1 MMPKDGESRA
11 DVSGRVEEN
20 PSVMQARVPTD
31 DDLAATV
38 RDDMI
43 KPLFYGDCSD
53 EDVAA
58 AKAKLVPQASAVIT
72 AKVHLS
78 DANYGR
84 VPRVYIE
91 CLQDGAITIETQRQ
105 MIAAVGCEK
114 VLTLDTSHSP
124 FFSAPDALAEHLL
137 SL

>member
-1 MMPKDGESRA
+1 MA
-11 DVSGRVEEN
+11 ARVDDN
-20 PSVMQARVPTD
+20 AAVMQARVPTD
-31 DDLAATV
+31 DGLAATV

-53 EDVAA
+53 DDIAM
-58 AKAKLVPQASAVIT
+58 AKANLVPQASDIIT

-78 DANYGR
+78 DANYGS
-84 VPRVYIE
+84 VPRAYIE
-91 CLQDGAITIETQRQ
+91 CLQDGAILIESQRQ
-105 MIAAVGCEK
+105 MIAAVPCQQ

-124 FFSAPDALAEHLL
+124 FFSAPQELAEHLL